1 VGGGNWPE
9 IAGGGEKEQ
18 QSSFFRQGNCFISVF
33 RAVSELK
40 IAMKTNLRIAATY
53 LLAVILAGS
62 TSSLWGTGFRI
73 PDQDAFATARGEAFV
88 ATADNASAIY
98 YNPAGLTQLEGQNL
112 RGGVYGLY
120 FNPRYTS
127 PSTGQTFNNEKDLHA
142 IPQVFYSWTLDSL
155 PLALGLGVYSP
166 YGLSSEW
173 DQDTGFR
180 KVATEGSIT
189 TYTINPTVAW
199 RVLPNL
205 SLGAGLRVNYGEV
218 DLKQG
223 IFWPSQA
230 FDQFH
235 IKGDGWALGYD
246 VGVLWKPHEKIA
258 LGAAFKSTTSFNFE
272 GHTDYYNN
280 VAYPPGVGAVPAFPD
295 QSAGANTEW
304 ELPLNVV
311 CGISYRPTT
320 NWNFEFD
327 ADYTDWS
334 SLGTETIHQASGGVL
349 NLPQSLPLKLNWQG
363 SWYYEFGATRYLAN
377 GWSVSGGYI
386 YNENSVPDATYN
398 PLVADLDRHFISVG
412 AGHKGKHFSFDVAY
426 QFGFGPTRTVSGS
439 ASSGFGPPL
448 QNADGKYEF
457 FSHAVFVSAGWHF

>member
-1 VGGGNWPE
+1 
-9 IAGGGEKEQ
+9 
-18 QSSFFRQGNCFISVF
+18 
-33 RAVSELK
+33 
-40 IAMKTNLRIAATY
+40 MKTNLRVAATY

-320 NWNFEFD
+320 NWNFV
-327 ADYTDWS
+327 S
-334 SLGTETIHQASGGVL
+334 RSGRR
-349 NLPQSLPLKLNWQG
+349 NWQAL
-363 SWYYEFGATRYLAN
+363 ST
-377 GWSVSGGYI
+377 
-386 YNENSVPDATYN
+386 
-398 PLVADLDRHFISVG
+398 
-412 AGHKGKHFSFDVAY
+412 
-426 QFGFGPTRTVSGS
+426 
-439 ASSGFGPPL
+439 SSR
-448 QNADGKYEF
+448 
-457 FSHAVFVSAGWHF
+457 